1 MMLKLQSILFSDSL
15 GKTYEIKQRQI
26 ESFPLQGGESANWVA
41 TESWNQHGNTPI
53 NALMQPYEGEL
64 IFIIRTGYLQPEQIA
79 EERRKITNICNP
91 LNKTVKM
98 TVTLNDGSVF
108 NRDITFT
115 SAPVFPVGFE
125 NRNKDWQKVQ
135 LLYSANNPFWYA
147 ETEII
152 ESFQGVEPL
161 FTFPFTMSP
170 TTPIIFGNIIPSNVA
185 VNEGQVD
192 APVLI
197 EIKGACVNPRIE
209 NETTGE
215 FIAFKDLV
223 MNADDVLVIDT
234 TFGQK
239 RVELNKVNV
248 FNKLDF
254 ASTFFNLQIG
264 ENAIDF
270 TDETGSTE
278 TTIHFIYKNLYI
290 TI

>member
-1 MMLKLQSILFSDSL
+1 MLK
-15 GKTYEIKQRQI
+15 IKSVKFKDKNNNEYVI
-26 ESFPLQGGESANWVA
+26 PHNLVESFPLIGGESAQMV
-41 TESWNQHGNTPI
+41 TTQSWNQHGNTPI
-53 NALMQPYEGEL
+53 DALMEPYEGEFV
-64 IFIIRTGYLQPEQIA
+64 FIIKTSYLQPQQIA

-91 LNKTVKM
+91 LNGKVEM
-98 TVTLNDGSVF
+98 TVTLNDDSVF
-108 NRDITFT
+108 NRDITFVT
-115 SAPVFPVGFE
+115 APQFPTGLE

-152 ESFQGVEPL
+152 ESFQGVTPL
-161 FTFPFTMSP
+161 FTFPFTMSTASP
-170 TTPIIFGNIIPSNVA
+170 VVFGNVIPSNIA
-185 VNEGQVD
+185 TNQGQVQ
-192 APVLI
+192 APVVI

-215 FIAFKDLV
+215 FIAFKNLT
-223 MNADDVLVIDT
+223 MTATDVLVIDT

-239 RVELNKVNV
+239 KVELNGENI

-264 ENAIDF
+264 DNSIDF
-270 TDETGSTE
+270 TDETGSTN
-278 TTIHFIYKNLYI
+278 TTIHFFYKNLYI

>member
-1 MMLKLQSILFSDSL
+1 MLK
-15 GKTYEIKQRQI
+15 IKSVKFKDKNNNEYVI
-26 ESFPLQGGESANWVA
+26 PHNLVESFPLIGGESAQMV
-41 TESWNQHGNTPI
+41 TTQSWNQHGNTPI
-53 NALMQPYEGEL
+53 DALMEPYEGEFV
-64 IFIIRTGYLQPEQIA
+64 FIIKTSYLQPQQIA

-91 LNKTVKM
+91 LNGKVEM
-98 TVTLNDGSVF
+98 TVTLNDDSVF
-108 NRDITFT
+108 NRDITFVT
-115 SAPVFPVGFE
+115 APQFPTGLE

-152 ESFQGVEPL
+152 ESFQGVTPL
-161 FTFPFTMSP
+161 FTFPFTMSTASP
-170 TTPIIFGNIIPSNVA
+170 VVFGNVIPSNIATNQGHV
-185 VNEGQVD
+185 Q
-192 APVLI
+192 APVVI

-215 FIAFKDLV
+215 FIAFKNLT
-223 MNADDVLVIDT
+223 MTANDVLVIDT

-239 RVELNKVNV
+239 KVELNGENI

-264 ENAIDF
+264 DNSIDF
-270 TDETGSTE
+270 TDETGSTN
-278 TTIHFIYKNLYI
+278 TTIHFFYKNLYI

>member
-1 MMLKLQSILFSDSL
+1 MLKIQSIKMQDSKNNSYL
-15 GKTYEIKQRQI
+15 IKKNQL
-26 ESFPLQGGESANWVA
+26 ENFPLGGGESANWIS
-41 TESWNQHGNTPI
+41 TQSWNQHGNTPT
-53 NALMQPYEGEL
+53 NALMEAFEGEV
-64 IFIIRTGYLQPEQIA
+64 IFIIITSGKVPEEIA

-91 LNKTVKM
+91 LNGIVKM

-115 SAPVFPVGFE
+115 SAPVFPIGFE
-125 NRNKDWQKVQ
+125 NRNRDWQKVQ

-147 ETEII
+147 ETEIL

-161 FTFPFTMSP
+161 FNFPFTMSP
-170 TTPIIFGNIIPSNVA
+170 TTPVIFGNIIPSNIA
-185 VNEGQVD
+185 TNEGQVE
-192 APVLI
+192 APVVI
-197 EIKGACVNPRIE
+197 EIRGACVNPIIE

-215 FIAFKDLV
+215 FIAFKDLTMV
-223 MNADDVLVIDT
+223 ADDVLVIDT

-239 RVELNKVNV
+239 KVELNGVNV

-264 ENAIDF
+264 DNSIDF
-270 TDETGSTE
+270 SDETGSTE
-278 TTIHFIYKNLYI
+278 TTIHFKYRNLYI